1 MNIEDLI
8 ILLVNKSTLN
18 HYDQSVAISFYTQI
32 YNGTGFTEKQRQLA
46 LTMLSRNYAQLSK
59 VSNIDIA
66 DAIANPVFRLPIR
79 KLTIMKHISIS
90 TCPIYGKVINIEFPF
105 DSKLVEIFR
114 KERANLLDMTFD
126 QELRVWRTALNERAL
141 PLLTTLIVDH
151 GFTTDAEFGK
161 YAEQFVT
168 IRENL
173 EKYIPMVTL
182 QDGLP
187 KFLNVS
193 KYVPQPHSTDIIEV
207 LFEAR
212 KSGIHTWDYAVS
224 AELEKIPAK
233 KVTMDFLNQNPGTL
247 FTIDLEE
254 NTFSDVVDLVK
265 FIGPTVFVIPGAT
278 ELEKTS
284 NTVEHLLANG
294 IAKEEISVLFRLPK
308 ETGEK
313 FNTYVKDMGLNN
325 PISANTRAVFVSG
338 KVPKPM
344 IDSGIQFESIVNFS
358 IYSVHYTLQTFIKNH
373 HNVIHVLDK
382 NKQRNMNFANL

>member
-8 ILLVNKSTLN
+8 ILLVNKCTLN
-18 HYDQSVAISFYTQI
+18 HYDNSVAISFYSQI

-59 VSNIDIA
+59 VSNIDVA

-79 KLTIMKHISIS
+79 KLTTMKHISIGPS
-90 TCPIYGKVINIEFPF
+90 PIYGKVINIEFPF

-126 QELRVWRTALNERAL
+126 QDLRVWRTALNERAL

-173 EKYIPMVTL
+173 EKYIPMVTI

-193 KYVPQPHSTDIIEV
+193 KHVPQPRSSDIIEA

-212 KSGIHTWDYAVS
+212 KSGIHTWDYSVS
-224 AELEKIPAK
+224 AQLEKTPVK

-313 FNTYVKDMGLNN
+313 FNAYVRDMGLNN
-325 PISANTRAVFVSG
+325 PIGANTKAVFVSG